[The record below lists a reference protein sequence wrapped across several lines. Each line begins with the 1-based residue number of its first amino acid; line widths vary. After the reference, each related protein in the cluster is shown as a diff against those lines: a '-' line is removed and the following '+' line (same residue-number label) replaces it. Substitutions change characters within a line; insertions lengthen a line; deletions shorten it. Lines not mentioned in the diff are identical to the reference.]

1 MIPLLI
7 IISMLSFGI
16 IRMAEVLADANPIA
30 ALKMNPSVT
39 QATIQREIERLGL
52 NDPLH
57 VRYWKWAS
65 NFVQGDMGESYF
77 YKSPVSGLITER
89 ITNTLVMG
97 IASFLVTWLI
107 AIPLGIY
114 LAVKQY
120 SLIDQ
125 FFSSLSYFF
134 QGFPDFFL
142 AILFLLL
149 AAKTGL
155 FPISGMTSVNN
166 NHMAKIQ
173 TVYDGKYERNPKAF
187 AKLSPDFQKYVTESK
202 EKADKQD
209 ILNKVKNILEL
220 DLAYGKSP
228 YISDSVKTLTT
239 NMALVQK
246 IDPELPAKIDAD
258 IKAKNM
264 VSRVIAMQISDSIK
278 KMKDEE
284 KAPFVALKDSLDID
298 IKNGRNEY
306 IEDSVK
312 GLLENVNTLKEFPSD
327 LASKLDKDMK
337 EKGEVSKELGSQAL
351 SALKK
356 ITYFTWFEKFTYTM
370 KNLDRILYHYSKYIP
385 DVLYHLILPTITLS
399 IISIAGLQRRMRAN
413 LLDVLNEDYI
423 RTARAKGL
431 PENIVIYKHAV
442 RNALNPMVTLL
453 GFEFAGLLSGAAF
466 IEILFS
472 WPGLGQMMLEALTGN
487 DLSLVMA
494 GLVLSCIMLLIG
506 NLISDLLL
514 AVIDPRIKLED

>member
-1 MIPLLI
+1 MRLEFYCKS
-7 IISMLSFGI
+7 ISF
-16 IRMAEVLADANPIA
+16 
-30 ALKMNPSVT
+30 K
-39 QATIQREIERLGL
+39 
-52 NDPLH
+52 
-57 VRYWKWAS
+57 
-65 NFVQGDMGESYF
+65 
-77 YKSPVSGLITER
+77 
-89 ITNTLVMG
+89 
-97 IASFLVTWLI
+97 
-107 AIPLGIY
+107 
-114 LAVKQY
+114 
-120 SLIDQ
+120 
-125 FFSSLSYFF
+125 
-134 QGFPDFFL
+134 
-142 AILFLLL
+142 
-149 AAKTGL
+149 
-155 FPISGMTSVNN
+155 
-166 NHMAKIQ
+166 
-173 TVYDGKYERNPKAF
+173 
-187 AKLSPDFQKYVTESK
+187 
-202 EKADKQD
+202 
-209 ILNKVKNILEL
+209 
-220 DLAYGKSP
+220 
-228 YISDSVKTLTT
+228 
-239 NMALVQK
+239 
-246 IDPELPAKIDAD
+246 LPAKIDAD